1 MEKILSYTC
10 LKDEDEIKKYFNRN
24 KEYEIVSIVYNS
36 DKKLY
41 VVFYKW

>member
-10 LKDEDEIKKYFNRN
+10 FKDEYEIKKYFNRN

>member
-10 LKDEDEIKKYFNRN
+10 LKDEYEIKNFFNRN
-24 KEYEIVSIVYNS
+24 KDYEMVSVVYNS

>member
-1 MEKILSYTC
+1 MRKILSYIC
-10 LKDEDEIKKYFNRN
+10 RKNEYEIKEYFEQN
-24 KEYEIVSIVYNS
+24 KEYEMVSVVYNS